1 MEHMDQP
8 CPKPITRSNNS
19 CSKNLMT
26 WLELMQPKNLNLKD
40 LPTPL
45 YHGQGSQFPFAKN
58 NTHPR

>member
-1 MEHMDQP
+1 
-8 CPKPITRSNNS
+8 
-19 CSKNLMT
+19 MT